1 MSWINR
7 DDLIE
12 WLRTEEDEML
22 EIDDRREAHEAS
34 YIRKHVMEIGGMND
48 KGGNEDE

>member
-1 MSWINR
+1 MRRKDER
-7 DDLIE
+7 DVCLQHGNFA
-12 WLRTEEDEML
+12 
-22 EIDDRREAHEAS
+22 EASEAS